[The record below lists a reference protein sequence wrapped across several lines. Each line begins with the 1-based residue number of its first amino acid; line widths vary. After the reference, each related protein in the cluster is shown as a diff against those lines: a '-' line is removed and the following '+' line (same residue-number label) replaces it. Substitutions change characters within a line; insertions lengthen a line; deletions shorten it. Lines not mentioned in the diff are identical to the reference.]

1 MLSDTMNSVTEESML
16 HPVRCCGDWQPHWKY
31 RWKLSWSMTK
41 SVDITKISV
50 DKSVGS
56 VYNEIVQRHRKGYHM
71 SDAEYE
77 VIKKTFP
84 EWAKKVEWLAS
95 LVLNEHHMGMLWGM
109 ADAMILTQ
117 QCGDAN
123 AFVQKAIYNAKK
135 GVVA

>member
-1 MLSDTMNSVTEESML
+1 MKI
-16 HPVRCCGDWQPHWKY
+16 PVDNPVSR
-31 RWKLSWSMTK
+31 
-41 SVDITKISV
+41 
-50 DKSVGS
+50 
-56 VYNEIVQRHRKGYHM
+56 VYNEIVPRHRKGYPM

-109 ADAMILTQ
+109 ADAMILTG

-135 GVVA
+135 STRINVAKE